1 MWRQELVGKVE
12 NRHSIPGISAVLG
25 EKLKGTELVTLLLDV
40 TRRRAA
46 AVTPADLIAQH
57 QTDRFVAPGQV
68 DFDRLRRAEEL
79 SLAALPDS
87 YQRLVLAP
95 LVPLGAHS
103 AVGTTDQYRVVST
116 IRGSEVAA
124 DPTNGLALE
133 AAVRRRELLAADSRA
148 PDEIRLATVQRITR
162 AQYFG
167 GPRQFA
173 HFSVMGFVVAGRD
186 TGNRAFEI
194 SAATELCAI
203 MVAALESAG
212 LADLRLEVTDLRSG
226 GRILESIRSGFSFR
240 AEVVPA
246 PDRLSGG
253 YYYTGLAVKALARV
267 GDEWWDLADGGT
279 VDWTQHLV
287 GSRKERLM
295 IGGLGLDRLSLVLG

>member
-12 NRHSIPGISAVLG
+12 RRHSIPGISAVLG
-25 EKLKGTELVTLLLDV
+25 EELKGTELVTLLLDV

-133 AAVRRRELLAADSRA
+133 AAVRRRQLLDADSRA
-148 PDEIRLATVQRITR
+148 TDEVRLATVQRITR

-186 TGNRAFEI
+186 TGSRAFEL
-194 SAATELCAI
+194 SAAEELCAI
-203 MVAALESAG
+203 SVTALEAAG
-212 LADLRLEVTDLRSG
+212 LSDLRLEVTDLRSG
-226 GRILESIRSGFSFR
+226 GRVLESIRSGFSDR
-240 AEVVPA
+240 AEVVAA
-246 PDRLSGG
+246 PDRLSAG

-287 GSRKERLM
+287 GSRKERLL
-295 IGGLGLDRLSLVLG
+295 IGGIGLDRLSLVLG

>member
-1 MWRQELVGKVE
+1 MWRQELVDKVE
-12 NRHSIPGISAVLG
+12 RRHSIPGIFSVLA

-40 TRRRAA
+40 ARRRAA

-68 DFDRLRRAEEL
+68 EFDRLRRAEEL

-133 AAVRRRELLAADSRA
+133 AAVRRRELLAAD
-148 PDEIRLATVQRITR
+148 
-162 AQYFG
+162 
-167 GPRQFA
+167 
-173 HFSVMGFVVAGRD
+173 AGRR
-186 TGNRAFEI
+186 T
-194 SAATELCAI
+194 
-203 MVAALESAG
+203 
-212 LADLRLEVTDLRSG
+212 RSG
-226 GRILESIRSGFSFR
+226 WRRCRE
-240 AEVVPA
+240 
-246 PDRLSGG
+246 
-253 YYYTGLAVKALARV
+253 
-267 GDEWWDLADGGT
+267 
-279 VDWTQHLV
+279 
-287 GSRKERLM
+287 
-295 IGGLGLDRLSLVLG
+295 SLVPSTSVDLVNLPTSR